1 MNRTAKQ
8 LQEFIIFLKDEI
20 VELREKIK
28 EPEVSTEVQTEQPT
42 QLVKI
47 SERIDHIQKVV
58 AERLT
63 ESDKRLQR
71 IDNDIDQYLRAKPYS
86 MVNPPWGK
94 HRHILETEVMLYLM
108 SIHELDHHFASIYPP
123 TYTNQGAISS
133 NGCWA

>member
-42 QLVKI
+42 QLVEI

-71 IDNDIDQYLRAKPYS
+71 IDNDIDQYLRTKP
-86 MVNPPWGK
+86 
-94 HRHILETEVMLYLM
+94 
-108 SIHELDHHFASIYPP
+108 
-123 TYTNQGAISS
+123 
-133 NGCWA
+133 

>member
-20 VELREKIK
+20 VELKGKIK
-28 EPEVSTEVQTEQPT
+28 EPEVTEEVKTEQPT
-42 QLVKI
+42 QLVEI

-71 IDNDIDQYLRAKPYS
+71 IDNDIDQYLRAKP
-86 MVNPPWGK
+86 
-94 HRHILETEVMLYLM
+94 
-108 SIHELDHHFASIYPP
+108 
-123 TYTNQGAISS
+123 
-133 NGCWA
+133 

>member
-28 EPEVSTEVQTEQPT
+28 EPEVTEEVKTEQPT
-42 QLVKI
+42 QLVEI

-71 IDNDIDQYLRAKPYS
+71 IDNDIDQYLRTKP
-86 MVNPPWGK
+86 
-94 HRHILETEVMLYLM
+94 
-108 SIHELDHHFASIYPP
+108 
-123 TYTNQGAISS
+123 
-133 NGCWA
+133 

>member
-42 QLVKI
+42 QLVEI

-71 IDNDIDQYLRAKPYS
+71 IDNDIDQYLRAKP
-86 MVNPPWGK
+86 
-94 HRHILETEVMLYLM
+94 
-108 SIHELDHHFASIYPP
+108 
-123 TYTNQGAISS
+123 
-133 NGCWA
+133 